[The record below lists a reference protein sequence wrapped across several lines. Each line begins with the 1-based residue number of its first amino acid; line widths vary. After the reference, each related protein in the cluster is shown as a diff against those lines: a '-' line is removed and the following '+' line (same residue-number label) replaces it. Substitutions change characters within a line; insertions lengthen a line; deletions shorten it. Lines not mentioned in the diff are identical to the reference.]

1 MTTNTKCG
9 FCGVRGHTIGNCN
22 SIEGNQLCTVIK
34 SRALDYFT
42 SHRDWSI
49 NSRARIFYEH
59 LKNRNY
65 IVKELRFILSKMRCS
80 TNGTKQ
86 ELAARIV
93 HQHFFLRL
101 ALRELPHLLSY
112 HDRINTNEYV
122 KYWWHLSIGVSTE
135 ESNRQLNEYFD
146 WIAELDFEM
155 EMEIQDNSVTKFPIQ
170 VSMEPVELTDENE
183 KPPTF
188 ECAICMED
196 ECSILDKVDIDCKHS
211 FCKQCISQVMLDS
224 QAKRKHPCC
233 ALCRSDFKTIGVRM
247 HNVLEDFKER
257 FCM

>member
-9 FCGVRGHTIGNCN
+9 YCGVRGHTIGNCN
-22 SIEGNQLCTVIK
+22 SIEGNRLCTVIK

-49 NSRARIFYEH
+49 NSRAIQFYEH

-65 IVKELRFILSKMRCS
+65 IVKELRFILSKMGCS

-101 ALRELPHLLSY
+101 ALRELSHLVSY
-112 HDRINTNEYV
+112 EDRVNMEEYV
-122 KYWWHLSIGVSTE
+122 KYWWHISIGVSQE
-135 ESNRQLNEYFD
+135 ESNRHLNEYFD
-146 WIAELDFEM
+146 WIDEMDFQEF
-155 EMEIQDNSVTKFPIQ
+155 DNNNDDSITKFPIQ

-211 FCKQCISQVMLDS
+211 FCKQCISQVMVDS

-233 ALCRSDFKTIGVRM
+233 ALCRGNFKTISVRRY
-247 HNVLEDFKER
+247 HVLEDFKER

>member
-1 MTTNTKCG
+1 MSTNTKCG
-9 FCGVRGHTIGNCN
+9 FCGLRGHTIGNCN
-22 SIEGNQLCTVIK
+22 STFGNQLCSVIK

-42 SHRDWSI
+42 SHRDLSI
-49 NSRARIFYEH
+49 NSRAIQFYEH

-65 IVKELRFILSKMRCS
+65 IVKELRFILSKMGCS

-93 HQHFFLRL
+93 HQHFFIRL

-112 HDRINTNEYV
+112 DDRINMEEYV

-146 WIAELDFEM
+146 WIAELDFEF
-155 EMEIQDNSVTKFPIQ
+155 QDNSVTKFPIQ

-211 FCKQCISQVMLDS
+211 FCKQCISQVMVDS

-233 ALCRSDFKTIGVRM
+233 ALCRGNFKTITVRIN
-247 HNVLEDFKER
+247 NVLEDFKER

>member
-22 SIEGNQLCTVIK
+22 SVEGNQLCTVIK

-49 NSRARIFYEH
+49 NYRAIQFYEH

-65 IVKELRFILSKMRCS
+65 IVKELRFILSKMGCS

-112 HDRINTNEYV
+112 DDRINMEEYV

-135 ESNRQLNEYFD
+135 ESNRQLNEHFD

-155 EMEIQDNSVTKFPIQ
+155 EMEIQNNSVTKFPIQ
-170 VSMEPVELTDENE
+170 VLMEPIELTDENE

-211 FCKQCISQVMLDS
+211 FCKQCISQVMVDS
-224 QAKRKHPCC
+224 QAKRKQPCC
-233 ALCRSDFKTIGVRM
+233 ALCRGNFKTISVRM
-247 HNVLEDFKER
+247 YDVLEDFKER